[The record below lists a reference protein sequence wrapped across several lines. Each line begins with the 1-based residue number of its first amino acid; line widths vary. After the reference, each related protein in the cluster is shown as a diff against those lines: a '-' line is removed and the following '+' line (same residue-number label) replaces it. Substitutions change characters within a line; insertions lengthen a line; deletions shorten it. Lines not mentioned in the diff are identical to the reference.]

1 MRITRSYESIKG
13 VIMTIEKT
21 KATDVVSSG
30 LTCNTKAGEDAQ
42 ATGLFEIKCHDKDG
56 NLKWEAQSKN
66 LVVNTGLAYMAGSAL
81 TSTTQVTSWFLGL
94 YGAGA
99 SNTPAA
105 GDTMASHAGWTE
117 VVAYSNATRVAATF
131 AAATTANPSV
141 VTNSASPATFNING
155 TTTVGGAFLTSGSAK
170 SGTTGTLFSAADFGA
185 PGDRSVV
192 TSDTL
197 SVTYTFSLAA

>member
-1 MRITRSYESIKG
+1 
-13 VIMTIEKT
+13 MTTEKLT
-21 KATDVVSSG
+21 ATDQISSG
-30 LTCNTKAGEDAQ
+30 LTCNLKAGEEAK

-66 LVVNTGLAYMAGSAL
+66 LVVNVGLQYMAGSAL
-81 TSTTQVTSWFLGL
+81 TSVTQITTWYLGL

-105 GDTMASHAGWTE
+105 GDTMSSHAGWTE

-131 AAATTANPSV
+131 ATATTANPSV
-141 VTNSASPATFNING
+141 VTNAASPATFNING

-170 SGTTGTLFSAADFGA
+170 SGTTGTLFSAADFGS

-192 TSDTL
+192 ASDTL
-197 SVTYTFSLAA
+197 SVTYTFSLAG